1 LSLNNNT
8 LHKKHFT
15 VKNLALGI
23 QMDKDRIKYH
33 IQGLL
38 EALGEDVGREGLA
51 ETPERVA
58 NALTEELAGI
68 AYTNAEIAAMF
79 GKTFEPP
86 SSRDSDDIVIVRDID
101 VFSYCEHHLALMY
114 DMRVTVAYIPGER
127 ILGLSKIAR
136 IADMAARRL
145 TIQERLGH
153 DIAEIVSLAAGTAD
167 VAVFISGKHSCITA
181 RGINK
186 SGSITST
193 STLSGRFLTDDN
205 LRSKLY
211 FELRTI

>member
-1 LSLNNNT
+1 
-8 LHKKHFT
+8 
-15 VKNLALGI
+15 
-23 QMDKDRIKYH
+23 MDKDRIKYH
-33 IQGLL
+33 IRGLL
-38 EALGEDVGREGLA
+38 EALGEDVNREGLA

-58 NALTEELAGI
+58 NALAEELAGI

-86 SSRDSDDIVIVRDID
+86 PSSGDSDDIVIVRDID

-114 DMRVTVAYIPGER
+114 DMRVTVAYIPHER

-153 DIAEIVSLAAGTAD
+153 DIAEIVSLAAGTED

-186 SGSITST
+186 SGSVTST
-193 STLSGRFLTDDN
+193 STLSGRFLTDNN

-211 FELRTI
+211 FELRAI